1 MDGLGLLILARFS
14 LFTHRIIYLGVR
26 QHFFGE
32 KLIYGLILG
41 RDVICEKVSDFRN
54 VSMLVH
60 QVLWMVGFPLCQ
72 VS

>member
-26 QHFFGE
+26 QHFFLE
-32 KLIYGLILG
+32 RNKFMGLILG

-60 QVLWMVGFPLCQ
+60 LWIVGFP
-72 VS
+72 

>member
-1 MDGLGLLILARFS
+1 MDGLLILARFS

-60 QVLWMVGFPLCQ
+60 LWMVGFPLCQ